1 MYPLES
7 AKPYAIFDNN
17 GAHYFNT
24 AKEQA
29 YYSRQKAIA
38 SYKNSSYLHSLLDW
52 VFWIIFYIF
61 LFFYAL
67 FTGQIQITQKIK
79 ANKNVYYPLD
89 PRVIGTIGWI
99 PGTRVWPKF
108 E

>member
-7 AKPYAIFDNN
+7 AKPYGIFDNN

-29 YYSRQKAIA
+29 YYSRQQAIA
-38 SYKNSSYLHSLLDW
+38 SYKNSSYLHSLFEWFLR
-52 VFWIIFYIF
+52 IIVYIF

-67 FTGQIQITQKIK
+67 FTGQIQNKMK
-79 ANKNVYYPLD
+79 LNKNVYYPLD
-89 PRVIGTIGWI
+89 PRIIGTNGWI